1 MNLPR
6 TLAHAY
12 IITGGGEESR
22 RRFAGELA
30 MAFLCPKGPPPCG
43 TCRDCVKAA
52 AGNHPDLASL
62 SPAEGK
68 REITVDQARE
78 LRADAYIRP
87 NEAARK
93 VYVIDPAD
101 SLNPAAQN
109 VLLKVVE
116 EGPPYAAFVLVCA
129 QAGAL
134 LETLR
139 SRCEMLTLPPEE
151 EGADPVQW
159 ERAEKLARLLLE
171 GDEWALA
178 AFLTGLETAKL
189 KSGEVLDL
197 YALTERALEPALG
210 DRPAQAA
217 PVLRRLRAFRGLQPF
232 NVGAGHLLG
241 ALAVGGEAIGAF
253 QAAQRQ

>member
-1 MNLPR
+1 MNLPK

-12 IITGGGEESR
+12 IVTGGGEESR
-22 RRFAGELA
+22 HRFAGELS
-30 MAFLCPKGPPPCG
+30 MAFVCSKGPPPCG
-43 TCRDCVKAA
+43 VCRDCVKAQ
-52 AGNHPDLASL
+52 AGNHPDITSL

-68 REITVDQARE
+68 REITVDQARS

-116 EGPPYAAFVLVCA
+116 EGPPYGAFILVAA
-129 QAGAL
+129 QAGVL

-139 SRCEMLTLPPEE
+139 SRCETLTLPPEE
-151 EGADPVQW
+151 DAADPVQW
-159 ERAEKLARLLLE
+159 ERAEKLAKLLLE
-171 GDEWALA
+171 GDEWSLA
-178 AFLTGLETAKL
+178 AFLTELENAKL

-197 YALTERALEPALG
+197 YALTERALEPALR

-241 ALAVGGEAIGAF
+241 ALAAGDNPPALRATPF
-253 QAAQRQ
+253 